1 MDNQKKYGNANSKEN
16 NQNKNLLIGIIAK
29 WIPTFGKDNESAKNV
44 ESQWFLVDV
53 VTRDE
58 FFEEIDEVYDTLQF
72 YKTNYNGNEKH
83 VKLALVEP
91 KQLQSKEIIT
101 IDHTYYI
108 RLVQRMWRKKCK
120 ERMYNEK

>member
-1 MDNQKKYGNANSKEN
+1 MDNQKKYGNSKDK
-16 NQNKNLLIGIIAK
+16 NKNLLIGIIAK
-29 WIPTFGKDNESAKNV
+29 WIPTFGKDGESAKNV

-58 FFEEIDEVYDTLQF
+58 FFEEIDEVYDTLNF
-72 YKTNYNGNEKH
+72 YKSNYNGNKNH

-101 IDHTYYI
+101 IDHTYYV
-108 RLVQRMWRKKCK
+108 RLIQRMWRKKYK